1 METIVF
7 DSIAWILARVH
18 LHMSLRGV
26 EDVGDSDTLQIVDVA
41 DGVAVAED
49 DALVHLQPRTLHRYS
64 PECIHF
70 EI

>member
-7 DSIAWILARVH
+7 DSVAWVLARVH

-41 DGVAVAED
+41 DGVAVDED
-49 DALVHLQPRTLHRYS
+49 DAIKHLVTVDPQMS
-64 PECIHF
+64 PLVIVTG
-70 EI
+70 

>member
-7 DSIAWILARVH
+7 DSVAGVLARVH
-18 LHMSLRGV
+18 LHMSLSSV

-49 DALVHLQPRTLHRYS
+49 DAIKHLVTVDPQMS
-64 PECIHF
+64 PLVIVTG
-70 EI
+70 